1 MPVYDLPM
9 RNEASAPRFDEDN
22 PRELASYFEE
32 LEYLFE
38 KYKIGHPVQRKRS
51 AVRYVSVDVR
61 ELWQCAAAWDD
72 PTRSYEDFKAE
83 VYAFYPETT
92 SAFRYTRDLD
102 ALVNERAGREMR
114 CIEELGAFYRKFI
127 IISTFLVKKNRLS
140 KLEQARW
147 FLCAFSGDQ
156 AMHLRQ
162 RLELKYPD
170 ADIDDTPNL
179 VDIFEEAQF
188 VLRRQL
194 YSAQTGATAPEAPR
208 YQEKRNAM
216 IARPPTAAAFA
227 MASSTPSTTSSAI
240 LAPAGAPL
248 TPDTATEPRQ
258 NGATVSTATSTAPS
272 TPQAISGSLS
282 DLPPVVELTSSQSGT
297 SRDRRRMK
305 RSANDSNYMSVVGN
319 ASPAAPLSAMGP
331 PMEHVVPLQVS
342 ANRWVATST
351 HHNADLDDESPEMVE
366 RKVKALLNKLT
377 EERYSSISD
386 QIIAWANKSEQ
397 QMDGQTLIQVIKLV
411 FENGTNDAMFS
422 EMYARLCRKIMEKVS
437 PKVQDHTIKNGKNGK
452 GKPSAGGQ
460 LFRKYLVDRCQED
473 FERGWVAKETTAN
486 QAVKDADEKT
496 KSGEESVLYSDEY
509 YAANKA
515 RRRKLGLI
523 RFLGE
528 LFKSQMLTERII
540 HGCIK
545 KLLANMKNPE
555 EDESESLATL
565 LTTVGSRLD
574 TEKAR
579 AQLDLYF
586 LRMQELTKNK
596 SVNPRAMFKLQV
608 RATVHCATYN
618 CD

>member
-1 MPVYDLPM
+1 
-9 RNEASAPRFDEDN
+9 
-22 PRELASYFEE
+22 
-32 LEYLFE
+32 
-38 KYKIGHPVQRKRS
+38 
-51 AVRYVSVDVR
+51 
-61 ELWQCAAAWDD
+61 
-72 PTRSYEDFKAE
+72 
-83 VYAFYPETT
+83 
-92 SAFRYTRDLD
+92 
-102 ALVNERAGREMR
+102 
-114 CIEELGAFYRKFI
+114 
-127 IISTFLVKKNRLS
+127 
-140 KLEQARW
+140 
-147 FLCAFSGDQ
+147 
-156 AMHLRQ
+156 
-162 RLELKYPD
+162 
-170 ADIDDTPNL
+170 
-179 VDIFEEAQF
+179 
-188 VLRRQL
+188 
-194 YSAQTGATAPEAPR
+194 
-208 YQEKRNAM
+208 
-216 IARPPTAAAFA
+216 
-227 MASSTPSTTSSAI
+227 
-240 LAPAGAPL
+240 
-248 TPDTATEPRQ
+248 
-258 NGATVSTATSTAPS
+258 
-272 TPQAISGSLS
+272 
-282 DLPPVVELTSSQSGT
+282 
-297 SRDRRRMK
+297 
-305 RSANDSNYMSVVGN
+305 
-319 ASPAAPLSAMGP
+319 
-331 PMEHVVPLQVS
+331 MEHVVPLQVS
-342 ANRWVATST
+342 ANRRVATST
-351 HHNADLDDESPEMVE
+351 RHNADLDDESPEMVE

-397 QMDGQTLIQVIKLV
+397 QMDGQTLIQVTKLV
-411 FENGTNDAMFS
+411 FENGTNDVIFT
-422 EMYARLCRKIMEKVS
+422 EMYARLCRKIMEEVS
-437 PKVQDHTIKNGKNGK
+437 RKVQDHTIENAQGE
-452 GKPSAGGQ
+452 PFAGGQ

-528 LFKSQMLTERII
+528 LFKLQMLTERII

-586 LRMQELTKNK
+586 LPMQELTKNK